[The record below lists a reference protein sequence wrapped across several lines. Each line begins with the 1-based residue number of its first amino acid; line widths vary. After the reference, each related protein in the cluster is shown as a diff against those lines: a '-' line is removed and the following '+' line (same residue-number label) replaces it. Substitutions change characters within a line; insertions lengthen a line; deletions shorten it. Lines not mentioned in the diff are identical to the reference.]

1 MPGHSTFQRIWMPGF
16 VLQSVVI
23 GGGYAT
29 GRELIEFFLKSGP
42 VGGLLGLLVATAMF
56 SIVAA
61 LCFELARLTGSYDYR
76 SFFQKLLGPGWFV
89 YELAYFVL
97 GLLVLAVVGSAAGEI
112 AATNLGVS
120 SSAATLI
127 FMILIGVLVFW
138 GTTLIERALA
148 GWSFVLT
155 ATFIVLA
162 ASYLWQFGDELRA
175 NLSGDDRT
183 SNWLGNGVRYAGY
196 NLVAVPVIL
205 FCARHMTSRRD
216 AFTAGVLAGPIAM
229 LPGCLL
235 YLAMVAA
242 YPAVLDASVPS
253 EFLMQRLD
261 LPWLQIIFY
270 IVVFGTL
277 VETGTAFIH
286 AANERIAEGY
296 RARGQTMHPWLR
308 LLIAMVALV
317 FAVVLAGKIGL
328 IDLIAKGYGTL
339 TWVFIFIFVIPV
351 CTLGAWKIW
360 RWKGNPGGVPAQ
372 TGKP

>member
-1 MPGHSTFQRIWMPGF
+1 MGASTFQRIWLPGF

-61 LCFELARLTGSYDYR
+61 LCFELARLTASYDYR

-120 SSAATLI
+120 SGVATVI

-162 ASYLWQFGDELRA
+162 AGYLWQFGDELRA
-175 NLSGDDRT
+175 NLSGDEAT
-183 SNWLGNGVRYAGY
+183 SNWFGNGVRYAGY

-235 YLAMVAA
+235 YLALVAA
-242 YPAVLDASVPS
+242 YPAVMDASVPS
-253 EFLMQRLD
+253 DFLMQSLD
-261 LPWLQIIFY
+261 LPWLQVIFY

-286 AANERIAEGY
+286 AANERIAESY
-296 RARGQTMHPWLR
+296 RARGQTMRPWLR
-308 LLIAMVALV
+308 LVIAMAALI

-339 TWVFIFIFVIPV
+339 TWVFIFIFVLPV

-360 RWKGNPGGVPAQ
+360 RWKGQPGAVPAQ
-372 TGKP
+372 TGNP